1 MDPRPVFVLLTA
13 KTCPACIRFKDN
25 VWDDLKQELEKDG
38 RVQIVTID
46 VPTVQSRPDP
56 EKYHKDLYRFI
67 GWWPTMS
74 LYPANRWYNR
84 NSDLIGIVKNGKLV
98 PPTKGLDKNGKEITI
113 PEHVDPVG
121 DLSSPAALSKEDILK
136 WVDYTITKDKIFTS
150 SGVPLPPRHNNNT
163 NNNTNNNNNNN
174 NNAIDIPINNQPV
187 NPPRNNFNN
196 EMRVRTRAS
205 LDREYGNYFKHSKV
219 K

>member
-46 VPTVQSRPDP
+46 VPTIHSRPDP
-56 EKYHKDLYRFI
+56 EKYHQDLYRFI

-74 LYPANRWYNR
+74 LYPANRWNNR
-84 NSDLIGIVKNGKLV
+84 NTDLIGIVKNGKLV
-98 PPTKGLDKNGKEITI
+98 PPTKGVDKNGKETTI

-121 DLSSPAALSKEDILK
+121 DLTSPTALSKEDILK
-136 WVDYTITKDKIFTS
+136 WVDYTLTKDKIFTS
-150 SGVPLPPRHNNNT
+150 SGVPPPRNNNAAT
-163 NNNTNNNNNNN
+163 NNNPATNNNV
-174 NNAIDIPINNQPV
+174 IDQPAKNQPVKNNQPV
-187 NPPRNNFNN
+187 NNFNN
-196 EMRVRTRAS
+196 DTRVKTRAS
-205 LDREYGNYFKHSKV
+205 VDREYGNYFKHSKV